1 MALILQTET
10 QTPSEPPPVNLAD
23 HCCHFKDKGREFG
36 EFKSFV
42 GIRYEED
49 LKHPLIYLPHGFP
62 DVKNMSETELRSAI
76 FTLIRTLM
84 KNHETSPFEE
94 PIEQHDG
101 LNNDFPFESYRF
113 IIQDYLNRGYIK
125 ESQRYESM
133 HGSGRNHWQ
142 KTINKKPP
150 LWTQQGAIHL
160 NPIKIKTTHTHQIL
174 QEIQEYCL
182 NTSYLALGWLYG
194 KKPHPNYRRWNNTKT
209 SQARNYLQQ
218 KKSTVFDE
226 RISMLLNHMGIVLG
240 IQSNI
245 SRSERKI
252 HLTGAV
258 NTIDRVWEY
267 MVESVFGTGKH
278 TDYQPVAKWKYSEE
292 SHKNP
297 SPTKPLKLDSIRWDN
312 DSDGKKICTVIDA
325 KYYPEGS
332 LPSTSDINKQITYAE
347 WVNKQDEEKGKHD
360 EVQNV
365 FILPGDLKN
374 NIAKYEG
381 YATMDI
387 LEDTKIP
394 YHRVY
399 AIRVDTLKLMKCYL
413 QNDTTQAG
421 EIVRLRAGSI

>member
-1 MALILQTET
+1 MAHIPQTET

-23 HCCHFKDKGREFG
+23 HCCYFKDKGREFG
-36 EFKSFV
+36 DFKSFV
-42 GIRYEED
+42 GIRYEENF
-49 LKHPLIYLPHGFP
+49 KHPSIYLPYGFP

-84 KNHETSPFEE
+84 KNHKTSPFEE

-160 NPIKIKTTHTHQIL
+160 NPIKIKTTQSHQIL
-174 QEIQEYCL
+174 KEIQEYCL
-182 NTSYLALGWLYG
+182 NSSYLALGWLYG
-194 KKPHPNYRRWNNTKT
+194 KKTHPNYRRWNNTKT

-218 KKSTVFDE
+218 KKSIVFDE

-292 SHKNP
+292 SNKNP
-297 SPTKPLKLDSIRWDN
+297 SPTKPLELDSIRWDN